1 MDYLKIP
8 LQLPLATSKKMKRC
22 SYEESIAQHIM
33 LLILS
38 HHGEVIGKDDFGSM
52 IWELEFNQLVKASDW
67 EDGVRNSLL
76 LAINKYE
83 TRLDEI
89 NVDVTLSE
97 VEEELRNNIS
107 HVKRKAHISVTGKI
121 KETSAP
127 FHFKTSVNISPLSQ

>member
-97 VEEELRNNIS
+97 VEEEPRNNIS

>member
-8 LQLPLATSKKMKRC
+8 LKLPLATSKKMKRC